1 VQGMIFFSLLVA
13 MVAAVVV
20 LVLAVNDVLLMMKQY

>member
-1 VQGMIFFSLLVA
+1 MIFFSLLVA